1 MKKWIVYDVCQLAK
15 LFQKTNFIFLRRIQI
30 IYCKKNRLA
39 CLSLKVQLELIDNKR
54 KLWASKQSYSY
65 KASFVLHFSKKM
77 HLWHFRCTNWQFRH
91 CYKKAP
97 QARLGWNRVTIKH
110 TLTLGYE
117 AGRKWLSQNKISNKF

>member
-30 IYCKKNRLA
+30 ICKKNRLA

-65 KASFVLHFSKKM
+65 KASFVLHFPRK
-77 HLWHFRCTNWQFRH
+77 CTSDISDAQTDSSDIVI
-91 CYKKAP
+91 KAP